1 NIFFDLLQRSLSTNS
16 NSSSNGSLFVNVYS
30 GTTEFVNN
38 SNSNSNSYT
47 IIPSNNNNSNT
58 ASNNNNNKD
67 NSNSEKNKERLA
79 PKMSQHGSNVDDILN
94 PYSEIRQQL
103 AHIAANLE
111 AMNRMTQTIN
121 LRTFNENEMGELH
134 NKNLRLGNH
143 LMTRFREFKANLPAE
158 NDYSLEA
165 RMKRTLFYG
174 LHQTFINL
182 WHKNELFLQ
191 NYETKV
197 KKNLRLHSK
206 ISEFHIIK
214 RPIIDFRS
222 FPFKNL
228 FIYLVNS
235 EATEQEI
242 ESLIENKTTKLFV
255 DNILQETEKERQ
267 TLRDLMDR
275 FNELRRLEKS
285 IEEVHALFVRIQTL
299 VMEQSET
306 IQRVEF
312 HAQQAT
318 LHVDKGADELDQAEK
333 HQKRARKKKIIL
345 IAILV
350 AVVLVLLLVG
360 IYL

>member
-1 NIFFDLLQRSLSTNS
+1 MGKDRLPELLQRTLSTSS
-16 NSSSNGSLFVNVYS
+16 NSSSNGSLFINMYS

-38 SNSNSNSYT
+38 SNTSSGSNNYT
-47 IIPSNNNNSNT
+47 IVPTHNITNNTINNNNNS
-58 ASNNNNNKD
+58 
-67 NSNSEKNKERLA
+67 SEKNKERLGQ
-79 PKMSQHGSNVDDILN
+79 KMSQNGTNVDDILN

-103 AHIAANLE
+103 AVIAANLE

-121 LRTFNENEMGELH
+121 LRTFNENEMDELH
-134 NKNLRLGNH
+134 NKNLRVGNQ
-143 LMTRFREFKANLPAE
+143 LMTRFKDFKANLPAE

-206 ISEFHIIK
+206 II
-214 RPIIDFRS
+214 
-222 FPFKNL
+222 
-228 FIYLVNS
+228 NS
-235 EATEQEI
+235 EASEQEI

-255 DNILQETEKERQ
+255 DNFLQETEKERQ

-285 IEEVHALFVRIQTL
+285 IEEVHALFMRIQTL

-333 HQKRARKKKIIL
+333 HQKRARKKKIMLITIL
-345 IAILV
+345 A